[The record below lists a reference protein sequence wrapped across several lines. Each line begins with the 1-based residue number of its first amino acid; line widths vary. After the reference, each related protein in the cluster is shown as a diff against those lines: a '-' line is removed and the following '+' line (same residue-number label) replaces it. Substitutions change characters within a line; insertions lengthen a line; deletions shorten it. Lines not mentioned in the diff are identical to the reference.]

1 MANTLCF
8 DLGNSRLKCAVF
20 NEEILEE
27 VIVLEDISINTIHQI
42 LQNYKPE
49 YSILSSVIN
58 DTEELEATLTQ
69 NTVFHKLG
77 YDSKLSFTSPV
88 AKPQTIGA
96 DRLAVCA
103 AAVSLYPNQHVLVI
117 VLGTCITFNYINTQH
132 QFLGGSI
139 SPGVYMRFKA
149 MRQHTAL
156 LPEAN
161 PEMIVPLIGYDTKT
175 NLLSGVILGISKEID
190 GIVDEYQERFTD
202 LKVILTGGDAQWIK
216 PHLKQP
222 VIYQEYL
229 LFEGLYSISKYN
241 RD

>member
-20 NEEILEE
+20 IEEELQE
-27 VIVLEDISINTIHQI
+27 VLVLEDISINTIHQL
-42 LQNYKPE
+42 LQTYKPA
-49 YSILSSVIN
+49 YSILSSVIK
-58 DTEELEATLTQ
+58 DTEELEATLSQ
-69 NTVFHKLG
+69 NTCFHKLG

-96 DRLAVCA
+96 DRLAVCE
-103 AAVSLYPNQHVLVI
+103 AAVSLYPKQHVLVI

-156 LPEAN
+156 LPEVN
-161 PEMIVPLIGYDTKT
+161 PELIVPLIGFDTKT
-175 NLLSGVILGISKEID
+175 NLLSGVQLGISKEID
-190 GIVDEYQERFTD
+190 GIIAEYHERFED
-202 LKVILTGGDAQWIK
+202 LKVILTGGDAQWII
-216 PHLKQP
+216 PFLKQK
-222 VIYQEYL
+222 VEQDDNM
-229 LFEGLYSISKYN
+229 LFKGLYAIGKNN
-241 RD
+241 RG

>member
-20 NEEILEE
+20 KEDILEE
-27 VIVLEDISINTIHQI
+27 VIVLEDISINTIHQL
-42 LQNYKPE
+42 LQTHKPE

-69 NTVFHKLG
+69 NTRFHKLG
-77 YDSKLSFTSPV
+77 YNSKLSFTAPV

-96 DRLAVCA
+96 DRLAVCS

-156 LPEAN
+156 LPEVN
-161 PEMIVPLIGYDTKT
+161 PEYIVPLIGYDTKT
-175 NLLSGVILGISKEID
+175 NLLSGVIHGISKEID
-190 GIVDEYQERFTD
+190 GIVAEYHERFAD
-202 LKVILTGGDAQWIK
+202 LKVILTGGDAQWIN

-222 VIYQEYL
+222 VVYQEYL